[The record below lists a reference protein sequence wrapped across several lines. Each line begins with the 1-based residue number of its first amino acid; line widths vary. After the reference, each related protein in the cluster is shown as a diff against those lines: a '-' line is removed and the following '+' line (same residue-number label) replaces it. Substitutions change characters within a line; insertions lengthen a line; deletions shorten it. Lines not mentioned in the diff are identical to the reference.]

1 MKIRAGLNC
10 VTPDIPITAAA
21 LTSIQP
27 QPLPVAGILGR
38 PVFDGP
44 EISVPTIPIAREP
57 IRVTRL
63 DPKQMVPAPAPPAP
77 IQVEPAPM
85 LELRVRAVIAYDN
98 GTTPPVT
105 LAEARERVA
114 ALVENANKDFQG
126 SGLRLVFFPRAD
138 VELRQDTK
146 LRRDVDLSDEAI
158 AKLESGTVDEAD
170 GALII
175 AAGAAKVQ
183 EHRQAVGDE
192 QPGKMMWLFSPG
204 NRFAKKFDDKG
215 KFVKWEH
222 VHNRG
227 GSYSGLVHNYVAL
240 NQAFL
245 NTLANAA
252 ADASRAVHETGHY
265 LGLPHTHIEPWH
277 DIESM
282 LNANELKLQAAQRFA
297 LWKERIGAEL
307 AKNLRAGATLKAA
320 RELYDSDRGANI
332 FDTPAD
338 PSAGMI
344 ALANEVAGKGNTAY
358 GPINEVT
365 ITVPGIKGSLTL
377 SPMRDNA
384 MSYFLDDKTSAVMRL
399 TPDQARQARFNLTGD
414 SRRRRLVAAQL
425 GDTATPDL
433 RVCAVWSPNA
443 QTQRLTWNRA
453 LDEHNSEHNA
463 MAAKGM
469 VLAQVQAYTRKGS
482 VRYDGIWNPG
492 TQKQEVSLGLTDAA
506 VNAEQ
511 SARIAKG
518 LRPVRVQGYQHL
530 TDGIRYNVIYDAGSG
545 NSQILIGV
553 TQDVLFD
560 EYAKAKKKE
569 MRMVA
574 LSSHVNGHGQ
584 ARYSSIFRTSK
595 NVTQAWVVD
604 RTLDEI
610 VKEYDKQWKA
620 GLKIREISVVKLSS
634 GHRWSALFEPDA
646 ANQLVYWA
654 HVRERIGEVYDEM
667 WAIDFKLRGMC
678 VVSA

>member
-1 MKIRAGLNC
+1 MKIRTGLDC
-10 VTPDIPITAAA
+10 VTPDLPLIAAA
-21 LTSIQP
+21 IAPIAPQP
-27 QPLPVAGILGR
+27 QPISGILGR
-38 PVFDGP
+38 PAFDGP

-57 IRVTRL
+57 LTIAKL
-63 DPKQMVPAPAPPAP
+63 DPKLIVPSPFPPFE
-77 IQVEPAPM
+77 QVEASPM

-98 GTTPPVT
+98 GAAPPLT
-105 LAEARERVA
+105 IAQARERVG
-114 ALVENANKDFQG
+114 ALVENANKDLKG

-138 VELRQDTK
+138 VEMREDTT
-146 LRRDVDLSDEAI
+146 LRRDVHLSDEAI
-158 AKLESGTVDEAD
+158 AKLASGTVSEAD
-170 GALII
+170 GELII

-192 QPGKMMWLFSPG
+192 QPGKMMWLFTPG
-204 NRFAKKFDDKG
+204 NKFVKQFDDKG
-215 KFVKWEH
+215 KFAGWVN
-222 VHNRG
+222 VDNRG
-227 GSYSGLVHNYVAL
+227 GSYSGLENNYVAL

-252 ADASRAVHETGHY
+252 ADASRAVHEVGHY
-265 LGLPHTHIEPWH
+265 LGLPHTHREPWH
-277 DIESM
+277 DISAL
-282 LNANELKLQAAQRFA
+282 LNAEELKLPAAERFA
-297 LWKERIGAEL
+297 LYKERVGAEL
-307 AKNLRAGATLKAA
+307 AKNLRAGSTLKNA
-320 RELYDSDRGANI
+320 REFYDSDRGANI

-338 PSAGMI
+338 PSGGMI
-344 ALANEVAGKGNTAY
+344 ALANEVAGKGNDPY

-377 SPMRDNA
+377 SPMRDNV
-384 MSYFLDDKTSAVMRL
+384 MSYFLDDNTSAVMRL
-399 TPDQARQARFNLTGD
+399 TPDQIKQARANLTGD

-425 GDTATPDL
+425 GETATPDL

-443 QTQRLTWNRA
+443 KAQRLTWNRS
-453 LDEHNSEHNA
+453 LDSHTLEHNT
-463 MAAKGM
+463 MRAKGM
-469 VLAQVQAYTRKGS
+469 ALAQVQAYTRNGS

-492 TQKQEVSLGLTDAA
+492 TQKQEVALGLTDAA
-506 VNAEQ
+506 VKAEQ

-518 LRPVRVQGYQHL
+518 LRPVKVQGYQHL

-545 NSQILIGV
+545 DSQILLGV
-553 TQDVLFD
+553 TEAVLFD
-560 EYAKAKKKE
+560 EYTKAKKKGL
-569 MRMVA
+569 RMVA
-574 LSSHVNGHGQ
+574 LSSHITPQG
-584 ARYSSIFRTSK
+584 ARYSSIFRTAD
-595 NVTQAWVVD
+595 VAQAWVVN

-610 VKEYDKQWKA
+610 VKEYDAQWKA
-620 GLKIREISVVKLSS
+620 GFKIREISVVKLST